1 MMSELSL
8 RSNLAKA
15 LRAREPVIRVL
26 PPGVRDAEP
35 PAPMVREDRVWA
47 VGKMTSAEPVLSVLT
62 LTASG
67 PVDAL
72 MIAGAVGAVS
82 LTLMVATPGAWTA
95 TGVPAAVL
103 SMV

>member
-8 RSNLAKA
+8 RSNLAEP
-15 LRAREPVIRVL
+15 LRAREPVMRVL

-72 MIAGAVGAVS
+72 MITGAVGAVS
-82 LTLMVATPGAWTA
+82 LMLIVVVPGAWMVA
-95 TGVPAAVL
+95 GVPAAV
-103 SMV
+103 